1 MCNKYSY
8 LNLGASVTCTK
19 VKWNNFCDSL
29 QKPIKES
36 QILGEKWA
44 EHIAE
49 PWHCTKSYENPEW
62 AVTSQDKFMWHTKVK
77 GFWNSSP
84 KGSRKEKIITVKFL
98 VGSFCVLH
106 C

>member
-36 QILGEKWA
+36 QILGEK
-44 EHIAE
+44 
-49 PWHCTKSYENPEW
+49 
-62 AVTSQDKFMWHTKVK
+62 
-77 GFWNSSP
+77 
-84 KGSRKEKIITVKFL
+84 
-98 VGSFCVLH
+98 
-106 C
+106 